1 MAKVGRRTVLNEKL
15 TLKIQA
21 LVLAKVEYKTI
32 QKQLRIA
39 ASTWDHWVTINY
51 EGFSDKLWKWRLQRM
66 LVKSVEV
73 LENTLNKAEDKEDK
87 KIGQDTAKF
96 VTSTIGKKDF
106 STKTE
111 LGLPEGSEITI
122 KLGKPQN
129 E

>member
-1 MAKVGRRTVLNEKL
+1 MAKAGRKSGLTENL
-15 TLKIQA
+15 TLKIQG

-51 EGFSDKLWKWRLQRM
+51 EGFADKLWKWRLQRM